1 MDENSEIN
9 YDVPAHQSNSIHV
22 SESHS
27 AYEEVNKTSSE
38 SEFVNDDYSNV
49 MNENNIE
56 SDNVKYIPDLY
67 NLGKARQYLSPKVQE
82 YGIPGQV
89 SPYHFAYNEEDYL
102 SNVNTEYDENGFPI
116 RTNIIDN
123 NDNNNDNNNNNNNN
137 DDDNKKLW
145 SWTNDGK
152 LKLLCSQ
159 PIIPVSVVQ
168 GILRRDKIILIPQV
182 EVTDVVIPK
191 VYNQNIKHDVPTLN
205 IEIKKS
211 NVNIPNVKYVDKEII
226 IPIITGYTHKF
237 VPKWDIHE
245 VPRPVVKYIGEQK
258 IVEVEV
264 PEIKYIDKFVE
275 REVIVDTVEKR
286 VPKIIEVPKYV
297 DEVKYVWKPIEKIVY
312 VQKLIP
318 KFDVNLECPPPLIVP
333 YPVQR
338 IKQIPPIMLKKNNTE
353 IPDYNYF
360 DLNSPEGSLPIPEE
374 YIDHYSKKQKK
385 INNGLLSTCCD
396 KNQKKEDEK
405 KNVEFVSI
413 PLSKES
419 EKSVYMDEQI
429 KQNVSM
435 SQENINTQLNNN
447 MDNII
452 YESDIINKDTTNSI
466 KIENEQ
472 LYI

>member
-1 MDENSEIN
+1 MDEKSEIN
-9 YDVPAHQSNSIHV
+9 YDEGADPSYSMHM

-27 AYEEVNKTSSE
+27 AYEEVNKTSSD
-38 SEFVNDDYSNV
+38 SEFVDDDYSKV
-49 MNENNIE
+49 ISENNLE
-56 SDNVKYIPDLY
+56 SDNVKYNPDLY
-67 NLGKARQYLSPKVQE
+67 NLGKARQYLCPKVQE

-89 SPYHFAYNEEDYL
+89 SPYHFPYNEEDYL
-102 SNVNTEYDENGFPI
+102 SNVDTEYDENGFPI
-116 RTNIIDN
+116 RTNIDD
-123 NDNNNDNNNNNNNN
+123 NDNNE
-137 DDDNKKLW
+137 DNKKLW

-182 EVTDVVIPK
+182 EVTDVVTPK

-205 IEIKKS
+205 IEIMKS

-338 IKQIPPIMLKKNNTE
+338 IKQISPVMVKKNNTE
-353 IPDYNYF
+353 IPDYNYY

-374 YIDHYSKKQKK
+374 YIHHYSRKQKMNK
-385 INNGLLSTCCD
+385 GLLSTCCD
-396 KNQKKEDEK
+396 KKILTEEEKNVQFVSVPLSNENESVCVDEEIK
-405 KNVEFVSI
+405 KNI
-413 PLSKES
+413 
-419 EKSVYMDEQI
+419 
-429 KQNVSM
+429 NM

-447 MDNII
+447 MDNFI
-452 YESDIINKDTTNSI
+452 YNSDIKKNKDKMNSSI
-466 KIENEQ
+466 NGKQQ
-472 LYI
+472 LYINS